1 MVRHEAGEALGA
13 IADTRAED
21 ALRTHAHDDAP
32 EVAETCELA
41 LRRLAEVCRLVAE
54 AAEGDV
60 DADTAFSGATAYK
73 SVDPAPAASPD
84 APADELL
91 EALVDE
97 SGDLWGRYGAL
108 FALRNRGGDDAARAV
123 AAALGA
129 RSALLRHE
137 AAYSLG
143 QLQSSAAQDRLK
155 EVLADLSEHPMVRH
169 EAAEALGAIASEE
182 AEAALRAFVGD
193 EDPIVAQ
200 SCEVALDVLDAE
212 RTGEDYIAAL
222 PEP

>member
-1 MVRHEAGEALGA
+1 M
-13 IADTRAED
+13 
-21 ALRTHAHDDAP
+21 
-32 EVAETCELA
+32 
-41 LRRLAEVCRLVAE
+41 
-54 AAEGDV
+54 
-60 DADTAFSGATAYK
+60 S
-73 SVDPAPAASPD
+73 
-84 APADELL
+84 
-91 EALVDE
+91 
-97 SGDLWGRYGAL
+97 
-108 FALRNRGGDDAARAV
+108 GGDDAARAV